1 MLDALKLD
9 DPTVDAT
16 ALQSI
21 YQIDTQAVA
30 EEIILRA
37 HLIRRMRKEFAAL
50 TESAWDDPPI
60 GAQPK
65 CS

>member
-1 MLDALKLD
+1 MLDALKQD

-16 ALQSI
+16 AVQSI
-21 YQIDTQAVA
+21 YQIDTRAVA

-37 HLIRRMRKEFAAL
+37 HLIRRMRREFA
-50 TESAWDDPPI
+50 TGSASEEPPVGI
-60 GAQPK
+60 QTK